1 MSYILDALQRA
12 DAERERG
19 QVPGLRSRA
28 APFVADSRPR
38 RSSRVWWPALAIGLT
53 GLLLLAWWLWSTS
66 STAPTRDV
74 ASAPELAPAPAAT
87 PVPAAQAPATGG
99 PVAASASGDPAV
111 SGPALPILAPAVP
124 AAAPAAPAKQAP
136 QAAANTRTGSAPSPA
151 TATETAAA
159 AQPAVAPA
167 AQEARVPSYG
177 ELSADVRARLPQ
189 VSVSGATYSANP
201 AHRMLIVNGQV
212 LQEGQEIQSGLRLV
226 SIGPRSATLEHQGLR
241 YTIGY

>member
-28 APFVADSRPR
+28 APFVTDSQPR
-38 RSSRVWWPALAIGLT
+38 RSSRVWWTALAIGLT

-66 STAPTRDV
+66 SPAPARGV

-87 PVPAAQAPATGG
+87 PAPAAQAPATGG
-99 PVAASASGDPAV
+99 PAAASASGDSAA

-124 AAAPAAPAKQAP
+124 AAAPVTPAKLAPEAAASARTGGTQAPA
-136 QAAANTRTGSAPSPA
+136 A
-151 TATETAAA
+151 TAETAAP

-167 AQEARVPSYG
+167 PQEARVPSFG

>member
-19 QVPGLRSRA
+19 QIPGLRSRS
-28 APFVADSRPR
+28 APWVREPRPHR
-38 RSSRVWWPALAIGLT
+38 TPAWPLLASIIALAT
-53 GLLLLAWWLWSTS
+53 LLLVAWWFWRPAVPST
-66 STAPTRDV
+66 TTGV
-74 ASAPELAPAPAAT
+74 VLAPATTAPAPVPVEPGPGAVAAGEAPAA
-87 PVPAAQAPATGG
+87 G
-99 PVAASASGDPAV
+99 SS
-111 SGPALPILAPAVP
+111 LPILSPSLQGTTPAGPAQQPPRAQSAVQP
-124 AAAPAAPAKQAP
+124 VETSQAVATQPTGAAA
-136 QAAANTRTGSAPSPA
+136 SPV
-151 TATETAAA
+151 
-159 AQPAVAPA
+159 PDSSLPPP
-167 AQEARVPSYG
+167 QEARIPSFG

-212 LQEGQEIQSGLRLV
+212 LQEGQEIQSGLRLE

>member
-19 QVPGLRSRA
+19 QVPGLHSRA

-38 RSSRVWWPALAIGLT
+38 WGMRVWWPALALVLAGLA
-53 GLLLLAWWLWSTS
+53 LLAWWLWWPSR
-66 STAPTRDV
+66 PL
-74 ASAPELAPAPAAT
+74 SAVQLVPAATAPAPVSPAPPAPAEAA
-87 PVPAAQAPATGG
+87 AAQ
-99 PVAASASGDPAV
+99 VDSA
-111 SGPALPILAPAVP
+111 PALPILAPALSSASP
-124 AAAPAAPAKQAP
+124 AVPAKQPPRSTAETPAADRPAP
-136 QAAANTRTGSAPSPA
+136 QPDVTAGSVSPA
-151 TATETAAA
+151 PVAT
-159 AQPAVAPA
+159 APA
-167 AQEARVPSYG
+167 PQEARLPSFG
-177 ELSADVRARLPQ
+177 ELSAEVRARLPQ

-226 SIGPRSATLEHQGLR
+226 SIGPRSATLDHQGLK